1 VGTELEEALAASQVG
16 ALIPKAI
23 DPVILEYVRRYAP
36 MARALPTVPWHTNTY
51 YFNQRTVLPP
61 GGFVTDGGARPVGNS
76 TYLQNSFN
84 IKLLQAIGSVTG
96 FSQVV
101 TADLVG
107 SLKQREIEGTLMGLA
122 FDLETALCWGNSAA
136 TAGGWF
142 PQFDGFDTQVS
153 AFSGATQNAVNRA
166 GATFA
171 LSDLDTLIDLVEQ
184 NAAMAI
190 GGSPFAFICSG
201 VVNSKI
207 AQLLTNQQRYMTV
220 EVAPGLNVASYRD
233 IPILKTSFLSARLQ
247 QMGTVNKSTQTT
259 LGSLPDATTYKYQVS
274 AVIDRY
280 GEIAASTEVSQ
291 ATGSPGTGANTI
303 TLAFS
308 TPTGPDGASPNKYR
322 VYRTAGGGAG
332 GTETLLGVVD
342 AFDSTGS
349 QQNPTAVTTIIDN
362 GTALLTNSA
371 ANTVAALSAGYVG
384 GNSSQPPLATGEEN
398 IYLVPLDDNFLVRPY
413 TRDFE
418 LINLA
423 PTTTAPDQLPFAV
436 VSDTCL
442 AIRGPKWVA
451 RLIRMATGIA

>member
-1 VGTELEEALAASQVG
+1 VAGQTELEEALAASQVG

-76 TYLQNSFN
+76 TYVQSSFN

-96 FSQVV
+96 FAQVV

-107 SLKQREIEGTLMGLA
+107 SLKQREVEGTLMGLA
-122 FDLETALCWGNSAA
+122 FDLENALCWGNSLA
-136 TAGGWF
+136 TVGGWF
-142 PQFDGFDTQVS
+142 PQFDGFDAQINV
-153 AFSGATQNAVNRA
+153 FSGATQNAVDRA
-166 GATFA
+166 NATFA
-171 LSDLDTLIDLVEQ
+171 LTDLDTLIDIVES

-190 GGSPFAFICSG
+190 GGSPFAFICSPA
-201 VVNSKI
+201 VNSKI
-207 AQLLTNQQRYMTV
+207 AQLLTNQQRYNTV
-220 EVAPGLNVASYRD
+220 DVAVGLNVPSYRD
-233 IPILKTSFLSARLQ
+233 IPILKTSFLASRQ
-247 QMGTVNKSTQTT
+247 QAMGTVTPGT
-259 LGSLPDATTYKYQVS
+259 ATTTGTLLAGAYKYQV
-274 AVIDRY
+274 APVIGRY

-291 ATGSPGTGANTI
+291 TTTGSTSTVS
-303 TLAFS
+303 LAFS
-308 TPTGPDGASPNKYR
+308 TPTGPDGAAPLAYK
-322 VYRTAGGGAG
+322 VYRTAINGLT
-332 GTETLLGVVD
+332 GTETLLGIVD
-342 AFDSTGS
+342 AYDSTGS
-349 QQNPTAVTTIIDN
+349 QQSPAAVTTIIDN

-371 ANTVAALSAGYVG
+371 ANTVTALSAAYVG
-384 GNSSQPPLATGEEN
+384 GNSGQPPLATGQEN

-442 AIRGPKWVA
+442 AIRGPKYVS
-451 RLIRMATGIA
+451 RLIRSATGIL